1 MSDLAASII
10 LCSRETFGEYSERIL
25 ISVRWRGGG
34 GGVEGRG
41 TTIRLDQGREY
52 IIVLLIN

>member
-34 GGVEGRG
+34 GGEGEG
-41 TTIRLDQGREY
+41 EGND
-52 IIVLLIN
+52 N